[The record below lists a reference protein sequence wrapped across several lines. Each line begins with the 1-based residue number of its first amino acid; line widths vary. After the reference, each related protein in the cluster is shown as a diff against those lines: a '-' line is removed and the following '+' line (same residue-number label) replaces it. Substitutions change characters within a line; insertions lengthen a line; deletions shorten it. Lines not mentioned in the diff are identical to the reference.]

1 MTKYDKTCFDN
12 QHVFIPFAFDTFSF
26 LAPKTV
32 NLLKIIQKVMHSN
45 VVSPKSM
52 NVVFQRLNFAIQ
64 KGLPVQLVVRLSFIN
79 V

>member
-26 LAPKTV
+26 LAPKAV

-45 VVSPKSM
+45 VVSSKSM

>member
-26 LAPKTV
+26 LAPKAV

>member
-1 MTKYDKTCFDN
+1 MAKYDKTCFDN

-26 LAPKTV
+26 LAPKAV